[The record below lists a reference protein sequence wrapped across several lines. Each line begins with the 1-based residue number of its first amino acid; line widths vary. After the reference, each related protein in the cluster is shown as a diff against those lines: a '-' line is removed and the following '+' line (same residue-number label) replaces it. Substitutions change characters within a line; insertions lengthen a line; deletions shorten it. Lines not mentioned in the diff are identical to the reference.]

1 MNVDFLLRGGV
12 DVGEEVGEVLRGL
25 EVDFPVV
32 GVHCL
37 LWASGAVGAYFLP
50 AGKPVQGGG
59 CITC

>member
-1 MNVDFLLRGGV
+1 MDVDFLLRGGV

-37 LWASGAVGAYFLP
+37 LWASGAVGAYCLP
-50 AGKPVQGGG
+50 AGNWV
-59 CITC
+59 

>member
-1 MNVDFLLRGGV
+1 MDVDFLLRGGV

-37 LWASGAVGAYFLP
+37 LLSFGRGGAYCLP
-50 AGKPVQGGG
+50 AGNWV
-59 CITC
+59 